1 MAVSVTSVTNIVAF
15 SLGATT
21 VIPALRSFC
30 LFCSVGIMAIF
41 IYTLTFFTACM
52 VIDQRR
58 IDERRDG
65 CLCCYKHGDTWTPNK
80 FTRTNWLDIFLTK
93 LAKFSTHRAIKVTVS
108 ILTVCFFS
116 LGCYGISKLEQ
127 RFEERWLIPD
137 DSYLAKWFDD
147 RMEFFNDKG
156 ERGTIYVAEFEMTS
170 EQLDKVRWLVKSL
183 ANQTD
188 IITEIDTWA
197 LGFSE
202 FYDDSMNSSII
213 KKELGNFL
221 YSPKGL
227 QFRDRFEFP
236 QGAKPECDVES
247 PDVVMFK
254 IQYQHP
260 LFSGP
265 LEHVPAMNRV
275 KQLIKDANISGRV
288 FAKSIKYEFWEVD
301 EILSVELI
309 RSIALALTC
318 VFFIV
323 IFMLANVTGAVL
335 VLISVM
341 FTIADVMGF
350 MYFWGLTIDSTSCML
365 LIICIGLR
373 YKNRR
378 LILYETKFS
387 LLII

>member
-1 MAVSVTSVTNIVAF
+1 MLKCDFSGMAVSVTSVTNIVAF

-65 CLCCYKHGDTWTPNK
+65 CLCCYRHGDSWTPNK
-80 FTRTNWLDIFLTK
+80 FTKTNWLDIFLTK

-108 ILTVCFFS
+108 ILTIGFFC

-147 RMEFFNDKG
+147 RVEYFNDKG
-156 ERGTIYVAEFEMTS
+156 ERGTIYVAEFVMTS
-170 EQLDKVRWLVKSL
+170 EQLDRVRWLVKSL
-183 ANQTD
+183 SNQSD

-202 FYDDSMNSSII
+202 FYDDSMNSSVI
-213 KKELGNFL
+213 KKELGTYL
-221 YSPKGL
+221 YSPFGL
-227 QFRDRFEFP
+227 QFRDRFEFSK
-236 QGAKPECDVES
+236 GARPECEQES
-247 PDVVMFK
+247 PDVIMFK

-275 KQLIKDANISGRV
+275 KQLIKDANITGRV

-301 EILSVELI
+301 EILSDELI

-373 YKNRR
+373 
-378 LILYETKFS
+378 
-387 LLII
+387 